1 MASENETVSKVVADL
16 KKIIGMKNGKAKYA
30 LFADDAACFVNRLTL
45 ANKRDH
51 WKMGAIMKILTGDR
65 YGK

>member
-1 MASENETVSKVVADL
+1 MASDNETVNQVIADL

-30 LFADDAACFVNRLTL
+30 LFADDAAHFVNRLTL

-51 WKMGAIMKILTGDR
+51 WKIGEIMKILTGNK